1 MSNQIFRQKVPDK
14 LLFNLLD
21 KVCLKTD
28 KYYLVDLNA
37 YRKVVFHN
45 YYEEFQND
53 LDRANKIYEK
63 NGFGANKYK
72 VYQVS
77 SNDEAKEH
85 RYMWLST
92 WANDEEYNNAH
103 SEEIDDFWDNYFTKK
118 YEKMLDDHIYR
129 KFFSVK

>member
-1 MSNQIFRQKVPDK
+1 MKK
-14 LLFNLLD
+14 LIVLLVFSISTLAFSQS
-21 KVCLKTD
+21 KERISLHVF
-28 KYYLVDLNA
+28 DLPTGITI
-37 YRKVVFHN
+37 
-45 YYEEFQND
+45 EEFQND

-77 SNDEAKEH
+77 SDDEAKEH

>member
-1 MSNQIFRQKVPDK
+1 MKK
-14 LLFNLLD
+14 LIVLLVFLISTIAFSQS
-21 KVCLKTD
+21 KERISLHVF
-28 KYYLVDLNA
+28 DLPTGITI
-37 YRKVVFHN
+37 
-45 YYEEFQND
+45 EEFQND
-53 LDRANKIYEK
+53 LDRANKIYKK

-77 SNDEAKEH
+77 LDDEAKEH

-118 YEKMLDDHIYR
+118 YKKMLDDQIYR

>member
-1 MSNQIFRQKVPDK
+1 
-14 LLFNLLD
+14 
-21 KVCLKTD
+21 
-28 KYYLVDLNA
+28 
-37 YRKVVFHN
+37 
-45 YYEEFQND
+45 
-53 LDRANKIYEK
+53 
-63 NGFGANKYK
+63 

-77 SNDEAKEH
+77 SDDEAKEH

-103 SEEIDDFWDNYFTKK
+103 SEEIDDFWENYFTKK

>member
-1 MSNQIFRQKVPDK
+1 MKK
-14 LLFNLLD
+14 LIVLLALTFSTLAFTQS
-21 KVCLKTD
+21 KERISLHVF
-28 KYYLVDLNA
+28 DLPTGITI
-37 YRKVVFHN
+37 
-45 YYEEFQND
+45 EEFQDD

-63 NGFGANKYK
+63 NGFGTNKYK

-77 SNDEAKEH
+77 SDDEAKEH

-103 SEEIDDFWDNYFTKK
+103 SEEIDDFWENYFTKK
-118 YEKMLDDHIYR
+118 YEKMLHDHIYR

>member
-1 MSNQIFRQKVPDK
+1 MKK
-14 LLFNLLD
+14 LIVLLVFLISTIAFSQS
-21 KVCLKTD
+21 KERISLHVF
-28 KYYLVDLNA
+28 DLPTGITI
-37 YRKVVFHN
+37 
-45 YYEEFQND
+45 EEFQND
-53 LDRANKIYEK
+53 LDRANKIYKK

-77 SNDEAKEH
+77 LDDEAKEH

-118 YEKMLDDHIYR
+118 YKKCWMII
-129 KFFSVK
+129 FTGNFSL

>member
-1 MSNQIFRQKVPDK
+1 MKK
-14 LLFNLLD
+14 LLVLLAFSISTLALSQS
-21 KVCLKTD
+21 KERISLHVF
-28 KYYLVDLNA
+28 DLPA
-37 YRKVVFHN
+37 GITI
-45 YYEEFQND
+45 EEFQND

-77 SNDEAKEH
+77 SDDDAKEH

-103 SEEIDDFWDNYFTKK
+103 SEEIDDFWQNYFTKK
-118 YEKMLDDHIYR
+118 YEKMLDDQIYR

>member
-1 MSNQIFRQKVPDK
+1 MKK
-14 LLFNLLD
+14 LIVLLAFSISALAFSQS
-21 KVCLKTD
+21 KERISLHVF
-28 KYYLVDLNA
+28 DLPTGITI
-37 YRKVVFHN
+37 
-45 YYEEFQND
+45 EEFQND
-53 LDRANKIYEK
+53 LDRANKIYKK

-103 SEEIDDFWDNYFTKK
+103 SEEIDDFWVNYFTPK
-118 YEKMLDDHIYR
+118 YEKMLDEHIYR